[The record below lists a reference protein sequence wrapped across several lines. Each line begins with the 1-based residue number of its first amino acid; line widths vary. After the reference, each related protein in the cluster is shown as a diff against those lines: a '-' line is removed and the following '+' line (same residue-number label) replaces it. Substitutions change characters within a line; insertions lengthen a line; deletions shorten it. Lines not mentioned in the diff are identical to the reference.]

1 MRYASCNSLIP
12 LSNSCGFRPTKWDWV
27 NRCELRRSPRGS
39 IRPCHHHLWCGT
51 SETAPWCLQSTYTSS
66 YYNKAYLKHSEVWI
80 PMNRTF
86 HHHMIKIL
94 IQKINSKRM
103 HRTRSPNLL
112 TSSSVRQQL
121 LPQGVQHRIPRR
133 FHLRRTVIFRWFH
146 IPQHSRGL
154 VVNSNE
160 VRVSW
165 ETAFE
170 VARSFLHYNI
180 VSISMTLYKI
190 KWI

>member
-1 MRYASCNSLIP
+1 MCAQAVTSRLKSPVSSSSMMRNFRDSPMMPTEYIHFLI
-12 LSNSCGFRPTKWDWV
+12 LQQSVFKALWGT
-27 NRCELRRSPRGS
+27 
-39 IRPCHHHLWCGT
+39 HHI
-51 SETAPWCLQSTYTSS
+51 
-66 YYNKAYLKHSEVWI
+66 WI

-86 HHHMIKIL
+86 HHDMIKIL

-103 HRTRSPNLL
+103 HRTRSQNFL

-133 FHLRRTVIFRWFH
+133 FHLRRTVIFRWVH